1 MCQAFEPG
9 AIGAMWLVAMIKI
22 TDQISIGEDEIKET
36 FVRASG
42 PGGQNVNKLS
52 TAVELRFDARYS
64 PNLPTDV
71 SIRLQKL
78 AGRRLTKEGVIVI
91 EAQTH
96 RTQER
101 NRADA
106 LDRLIAL
113 IRQATYVPKPRKK
126 TKPSR
131 AAKAERVDTK
141 KHRGKVKRMRSSK
154 PSFD

>member
-1 MCQAFEPG
+1 
-9 AIGAMWLVAMIKI
+9 MIKI
-22 TDQISIGEDEIKET
+22 TDQISIGEDEITET

-71 SIRLQKL
+71 SIRLQRL
-78 AGRRLTKEGVIVI
+78 AGRRCTKDGVIVI
-91 EAQTH
+91 EAQSH

-106 LDRLIAL
+106 RERLFAL
-113 IRQATYVPKPRKK
+113 IRQAAHVPKPRKK
-126 TKPSR
+126 TRPSR
-131 AAKAERVDTK
+131 AAKAERVDSK
-141 KHRGKVKRMRSSK
+141 KKRGNVKRMRSGK
-154 PSFD
+154 PNFD

>member
-1 MCQAFEPG
+1 
-9 AIGAMWLVAMIKI
+9 MIKI
-22 TDQISIGEDEIKET
+22 TDQISIAEDEIKET

-71 SIRLQKL
+71 SIRLQQL
-78 AGRRLTKEGVIVI
+78 AGRRLTKDGVIVI
-91 EAQTH
+91 EAQSH

-106 LDRLIAL
+106 LQRLVDL
-113 IRQATYVPKPRKK
+113 IRQAAHVPKPRKK

-131 AAKAERVDTK
+131 AARAERMDTK
-141 KHRGKVKRMRSSK
+141 KKRGNVKRMRSSR
-154 PSFD
+154 PAFD

>member
-1 MCQAFEPG
+1 
-9 AIGAMWLVAMIKI
+9 MIKI
-22 TDQISIGEDEIKET
+22 TDKISIGEDEINET

-52 TAVELRFDARYS
+52 TAVELRFDARFS

-71 SIRLQKL
+71 SIRLQQL
-78 AGRRLTKEGVIVI
+78 AGRRLTKDGVIVI
-91 EAQTH
+91 DAQSH

-106 LDRLIAL
+106 RERLFAL
-113 IRQATYVPKPRKK
+113 IRQAAHVPKPRKK

-131 AAKAERVDTK
+131 ATKAERVDSK
-141 KHRGKVKRMRSSK
+141 KKRGNVKRMRSGK
-154 PSFD
+154 PNFD

>member
-1 MCQAFEPG
+1 
-9 AIGAMWLVAMIKI
+9 MIKV
-22 TDQISIGEDEIKET
+22 TDQISIAEDEIKET

-52 TAVELRFDARYS
+52 TAVELRFDVRRS
-64 PNLPTDV
+64 PNLPDDV
-71 SIRLQKL
+71 SIRLQRL
-78 AGRRLTKEGVIVI
+78 AGRRLTKDGILVI
-91 EAQTH
+91 EAQSH

-106 LDRLIAL
+106 LNRLIEL

-131 AAKAERVDTK
+131 AAKAERVDSKVRRGSIK
-141 KHRGKVKRMRSSK
+141 KMRSGR
-154 PSFD
+154 PDYD

>member
-1 MCQAFEPG
+1 
-9 AIGAMWLVAMIKI
+9 MIKI
-22 TDQISIGEDEIKET
+22 TEKISIGEDEIKET

-52 TAVELRFDARYS
+52 TAVELRFDARFS

-71 SIRLQKL
+71 SIRLQQL
-78 AGRRLTKEGVIVI
+78 AGRRLTKDGVIVI
-91 EAQTH
+91 DAQTH
-96 RTQER
+96 RTQDR

-106 LDRLIAL
+106 RERLFAL
-113 IRQATYVPKPRKK
+113 IRQAAHVPKPRKK

-131 AAKAERVDTK
+131 AARAERVDSK
-141 KHRGKVKRMRSSK
+141 KKRGNVKRMRSGK

>member
-1 MCQAFEPG
+1 
-9 AIGAMWLVAMIKI
+9 MIKI
-22 TDQISIGEDEIKET
+22 TDKIELRDDEIVET

-52 TAVELRFDARYS
+52 TAVELRFDVRGS
-64 PNLPTDV
+64 PSLPDDV

-78 AGRRLTKEGVIVI
+78 AGRRLTKDGVLVI

-106 LDRLIAL
+106 LARLVAL
-113 IRQATYVPKPRKK
+113 IRQAAIAPKPRKK

-131 AAKAERVDTK
+131 AAKAERVEHK
-141 KHRGKVKRMRSSK
+141 VRRGKIKRLRSSK
-154 PSFD
+154 PAFD